1 MDCSLELDCMK
12 QKLLVLVNQHVTGN
26 MFLDLTHIARH
37 IMGEEFI

>member
-12 QKLLVLVNQHVTGN
+12 QKLLVLEDQHASGN

-37 IMGEEFI
+37 IMKEILV